1 MSHDQKP
8 VKVRLL
14 DASGEKARRR
24 GDTPPIVID
33 GKAPV
38 AVAVAV
44 AGSTASGA
52 QSGARAGS
60 LSAAMTGR
68 TGMILTLLFVLGC
81 GAGGAAVAVFF
92 A

>member
-24 GDTPPIVID
+24 GDTPPVVID
-33 GKAPV
+33 GNAPV
-38 AVAVAV
+38 AVT
-44 AGSTASGA
+44 GSTASGTRSA
-52 QSGARAGS
+52 DATASP
-60 LSAAMTGR
+60 SAAMTGR
-68 TGMILTLLFVLGC
+68 TGTILAMLFVLGC